1 MFRHTLLAL
10 LFVSPLFLCAQE
22 ERKVTLIVSVEDATI
37 DTLAISSMLSRIE
50 RSPLLAPVNEQGIGE
65 VTFTERG
72 IKAYELANWK
82 DIKINAWRPIYFMT
96 DADTIHLTLLEKL
109 QYTVQ
114 PRTGGREN
122 EVLMAFEQEMFAEVL
137 PPIIQ
142 AYAES
147 ESESTGKY
155 PIDSTLYTN
164 YHRLIREQPS
174 IHSLFRLLYDLEI
187 ISSAQRDSRSPMN
200 IVGNK
205 SLALR
210 FQLIKES
217 FALIQPSFP
226 DHPYTALIENQ
237 MDLIDVASEN
247 PTYKN
252 VTAETLSGQ
261 KVQLADYVDGRV
273 TILSLWGSWCGPCIR
288 KINELRPT
296 FEAYR
301 EQGVQMIGIARE
313 YGDTNALQRA
323 IERQNYDWVNLVEL
337 DDRYTVWANY
347 GMQNGAGMIYVLDK
361 SGVIRATNPEP
372 QELDALLS
380 QLVKE

>member
-1 MFRHTLLAL
+1 MYRPTLFAL
-10 LFVSPLFLCAQE
+10 LLISPLFLCAQE
-22 ERKVTLIVSVEDATI
+22 EREITLIVSVEDATI
-37 DTLAISSMLSRIE
+37 DTLAISNMLSRIE
-50 RSPLLAPVNEQGIGE
+50 RNPLLIPVNEQGIGE
-65 VTFTERG
+65 ATFTEKG

-82 DIKINAWRPIYFMT
+82 EIKNNGWHPVYFMT
-96 DADTIHLTLLEKL
+96 DADTILLTLLEKL

-122 EVLMAFEQEMFAEVL
+122 EVLMAFEQEMFEEVL

-147 ESESTGKY
+147 ESEGTGKY
-155 PIDSTLYTN
+155 PIDSALYTN
-164 YHRLIREQPS
+164 YHRLLREQPS
-174 IHSLFRLLYDLEI
+174 IHSLFRLLYELDPI
-187 ISSAQRDSRSPMN
+187 YSAQRNTRSQEN
-200 IVGNK
+200 IVKNR

-210 FQLIKES
+210 FRLVKES

-237 MDLIDVASEN
+237 MDLIDVAAEN

-252 VTAETLSGQ
+252 VTAQTLSGQ
-261 KVQLADYVDGRV
+261 KVQLADYVEDRV

-288 KINELRPT
+288 KINELRST

-313 YGDTNALQRA
+313 YGDTNALQKA

-347 GMQNGAGMIYVLDK
+347 GISNGAGMIYVLDK